1 MRLLFIYVCTFQYLK
16 FLFLTW
22 CESYK
27 SYMYV
32 CVKVKGKEMG
42 DCHWP
47 LTIDPVGCA
56 DADQLER
63 QLFTV
68 SVDREI
74 VLPGFVEWVVGD
86 RCCTTR
92 HRCGPATFFCCF
104 RQGLSVVEDQWLR
117 WIIPFL
123 PTVTI
128 VGCCIAIARTF
139 VTLYLVFW
147 PGTSSELDYPLF
159 GCAICSDRLDFVVVL
174 YWVVR
179 KWCHIHGSFCCY
191 CAERKWRQCVFCENR
206 SYCCCCAV
214 ILCQRTVY
222 WWPWRVETVAKCVTI
237 CERSSE
243 VLFFFLGERIA
254 VGRFLQ
260 VRRMDWRIH
269 ECDFGQSMWTTVGGG
284 NWETGFHSLD

>member
-47 LTIDPVGCA
+47 LTIDSVGCA

-123 PTVTI
+123 PMKKQVI
-128 VGCCIAIARTF
+128 GS
-139 VTLYLVFW
+139 
-147 PGTSSELDYPLF
+147 GTSGARPVW
-159 GCAICSDRLDFVVVL
+159 GIR
-174 YWVVR
+174 R
-179 KWCHIHGSFCCY
+179 
-191 CAERKWRQCVFCENR
+191 RR
-206 SYCCCCAV
+206 
-214 ILCQRTVY
+214 RTRRRTRR
-222 WWPWRVETVAKCVTI
+222 WPEPP
-237 CERSSE
+237 
-243 VLFFFLGERIA
+243 RIG
-254 VGRFLQ
+254 VK
-260 VRRMDWRIH
+260 V
-269 ECDFGQSMWTTVGGG
+269 
-284 NWETGFHSLD
+284 